1 MELNKMKRI
10 NIIGVSI
17 AAVFVLLMTPSISAV
32 QYNTAVE
39 SNKAQILE
47 QIRSMNVDELR
58 EKIKNL
64 DLQEVKE
71 KLKNIDSNERLQLLQ
86 TFIKSSSNKSG
97 ISGNFLLP
105 LFGVILFSIPFLLY
119 ITIII
124 IFIIRAAPIIK
135 NLQDLLGFTLEVIL
149 TGPFRMLLMLIF
161 MPN

>member
-1 MELNKMKRI
+1 MKRI
-10 NIIGVSI
+10 TLIGISI
-17 AAVFVLLMTPSISAV
+17 VAVFVLLMTPSISAV

-71 KLKNIDSNERLQLLQ
+71 KLKNIDSNERMQLLQ
-86 TFIKSSSNKSG
+86 TFIKSSSNKSE
-97 ISGNFLLP
+97 ISGNFFLP
-105 LFGVILFSIPFLLY
+105 LLGGILFSIPFLLY

-135 NLQDLLGFTLEVIL
+135 NLQDLLGLTLEVIL